1 MAICTEEREKS
12 RVPEELLV
20 EGVVEQLHR
29 FSEPDEE
36 DG

>member
-1 MAICTEEREKS
+1 MATCTEEREKF
-12 RVPEELLV
+12 RVPEELLSQ
-20 EGVVEQLHR
+20 EVEQHHL